1 MLPSRTTSASRS
13 SRPSR
18 RRRLRTLAAA
28 VAAAGALVA
37 AAIVA
42 APAEAVTTGNGALV
56 YSPAAGTSFNPEG
69 GRAAGTTYAKNIVL
83 KYSGSSNGTQLVTF
97 DQLVLVNGK
106 QVYPIYRST
115 DDGATWSHLT
125 DVVPNNDFPTLARTA
140 QPFLYELPQ
149 QVGSLPAGT
158 ILLSGMI
165 MPTDRSSSRLVVYKS
180 TDHGA
185 SWSYLSTI
193 DTGGPA
199 TYDPTPTS
207 TTTTVWEPSLIVDG
221 NGKLAAYFSDERQ
234 KANGVLQAV
243 SYRESSDG
251 GLTWGAEG
259 NVAAPTNSSDRPGM
273 ITVTKLPD
281 GRYLATFEVVNRP
294 SQSNNTAPV
303 YFKLSP
309 DGVTWSPTTS
319 IGTQITLANGRGI
332 GSSPYVKWVPTGG
345 PKGMVVVA
353 SKWGLDASGNISG
366 GEDFYV
372 NYNLGAG
379 PWERLPMAV
388 TYDSTDSAGGTFSG
402 FAQSIDYSVDGRT
415 LYQATNVEN
424 AATTYN
430 DIRVGSIPLDAQQY
444 EAERAVRTSDTSLVT
459 DVNAANGGKVGNI
472 NLATSAVT
480 FTVRVPS
487 AGSYTLNVRYDN
499 GTGGASTHNVSV
511 NGGTATSISYPAT
524 VDWGRFGW
532 AQKTVTLNAGTNTIA
547 FTKGTSYAELDQLQV
562 YQASTQLDSQFRIV
576 NRASGKLLEIASA
589 QLTDGA
595 LAQQWGDT
603 ANACQIWNFHP
614 VTGSTQLYNDNSGKL
629 LEIPG
634 AQTGD
639 NVQAGQWGPT
649 GNATQNWNLTT
660 SGGWWTL
667 TNANSGKVLE
677 IAGSSTANGAAA
689 QQNPSTGAAN
699 QQWQFVREGIQ

>member
-1 MLPSRTTSASRS
+1 MIGSTGGAAQPRTF
-13 SRPSR
+13 R
-18 RRRLRTLAAA
+18 RRMLAAALTAAA
-28 VAAAGALVA
+28 VAVFAQ
-37 AAIVA
+37 AAIA
-42 APAEAVTTGNGALV
+42 PPAEAVTTGNGALV

-83 KYSGSSNGTQLVTF
+83 KNSGTSNGTQLVTY
-97 DQLVLVNGK
+97 DQLVLVGGK

-115 DDGATWSHLT
+115 DNGTTWTHLT
-125 DVVPNNDFPTLARTA
+125 DVVPNNDFPTLARTS

-180 TDHGA
+180 ADHGA
-185 SWSYLSTI
+185 TWSYLSTI

-199 TYDPTPTS
+199 TYDPSPTS

-251 GLTWGAEG
+251 GLTWGALG
-259 NVAAPTNSSDRPGM
+259 NVSAPTNQSDRPGM

-294 SQSNNTAPV
+294 SQTNNTAPV
-303 YFKLSP
+303 YFKISP
-309 DGVTWSPTTS
+309 DGVTWSPSTS
-319 IGTQITLANGRGI
+319 IGTQIALANGRGI

-366 GEDFYV
+366 GQDFYV

-388 TYDSTDSAGGTFSG
+388 TYDSTDTAGGTFSG
-402 FAQSIDYSVDGRT
+402 FAQSFDTSVDGRT

-444 EAERAVRTSDTSLVT
+444 EAEKAARTSDTSLVT
-459 DVNAANGGKVGNI
+459 DVNAANGSKVGNI
-472 NLATSAVT
+472 NNSTSAVT

-499 GTGGASTHNVSV
+499 GTGAASTHNVSV
-511 NGGTATSISYPAT
+511 NGGTASSISYPAT

-532 AQKTVTLNAGTNTIA
+532 AQKTVTLNAGANTIA
-547 FTKGTSYAELDQLQV
+547 FSKGTSYAELDQLQV
-562 YQASTQLDSQFRIV
+562 YQPSAQLDSQFRIV
-576 NRASGKLLEIASA
+576 NRNSGKLLEIASA
-589 QLTDGA
+589 LTTDGA
-595 LAQQWGDT
+595 LAGQWADT
-603 ANACQIWNFHP
+603 ANPTQIWNVHP
-614 VTGSTQLYNDNSGKL
+614 VTGSTQLFNDNSGKL

-634 AQTGD
+634 AQTG
-639 NVQAGQWGPT
+639 NAVQAGQWGPT

-660 SGGWWTL
+660 SGGYWTL
-667 TNANSGKVLE
+667 TNANSGKPLE

-689 QQNPSTGAAN
+689 QQNAATGATN

>member
-1 MLPSRTTSASRS
+1 MIGSTGGAAQPRTL
-13 SRPSR
+13 R
-18 RRRLRTLAAA
+18 RRMLAAVLAAA
-28 VAAAGALVA
+28 AAALFAQA
-37 AAIVA
+37 AF
-42 APAEAVTTGNGALV
+42 APPAQAVTTGNGALV

-83 KYSGSSNGTQLVTF
+83 KNSGTANGTQLVTY

-115 DDGATWSHLT
+115 DDGSTWTHLT
-125 DVVPNNDFPTLARTA
+125 DVVPNNDFPTLTRTS

-180 TDHGA
+180 ADHGA
-185 SWSYLSTI
+185 TWSYLSTI

-199 TYDPTPTS
+199 TYDPSPSS

-251 GLTWGAEG
+251 GLTWGALG
-259 NVAAPTNSSDRPGM
+259 NVSAPTNQSDRPGM

-303 YFKLSP
+303 YFKISP
-309 DGVTWSPTTS
+309 DGVTWTPSTS
-319 IGTQITLANGRGI
+319 IGTQILLANGRGI

-366 GEDFYV
+366 GQDFYV

-388 TYDSTDSAGGTFSG
+388 TYDSTDTAGGTFSG

-424 AATTYN
+424 PSTTYN

-444 EAERAVRTSDTSLVT
+444 EAEKAARTSDTSLVT
-459 DVNAANGGKVGNI
+459 DVNAANGSKVGNI
-472 NLATSAVT
+472 NNATSAVT

-487 AGSYTLNVRYDN
+487 AGSYTLDVRYDN
-499 GTGGASTHNVSV
+499 GTGAASTHNVSV
-511 NGGTATSISYPAT
+511 NGGTASAISYPAT

-532 AQKTVTLNAGTNTIA
+532 AQKTVTLNAGANTIA
-547 FTKGTSYAELDQLQV
+547 FSKGTSYAELDQLQV
-562 YQASTQLDSQFRIV
+562 FQPGTQLDSQFRIV
-576 NRASGKLLEIASA
+576 NRNSGKFLEISSA
-589 QLTDGA
+589 LLTDGA
-595 LAQQWGDT
+595 TAGQWADT
-603 ANACQIWNFHP
+603 ANPTQLWNLHP
-614 VTGSTQLYNDNSGKL
+614 VGGSTQLFNVNSGKL

-634 AQTGD
+634 AQTAN
-639 NVQAGQWGPT
+639 NVQAAQWGPT
-649 GNATQNWNLTT
+649 GNATQNWNLAT
-660 SGGWWTL
+660 SGGYWSL

-689 QQNPSTGAAN
+689 QQNPSTGANN
-699 QQWQFVREGIQ
+699 QQWQLVREGVQ

>member
-1 MLPSRTTSASRS
+1 MIGSTGGAAQPRTF
-13 SRPSR
+13 R
-18 RRRLRTLAAA
+18 RRMLAAALTAAA
-28 VAAAGALVA
+28 VAVFAQ
-37 AAIVA
+37 AAIA
-42 APAEAVTTGNGALV
+42 PPAEAVTTGNGALV

-83 KYSGSSNGTQLVTF
+83 KNSGTSNGTQLVTY
-97 DQLVLVNGK
+97 DQLVLVGGK

-115 DDGATWSHLT
+115 DNGTTWTHLT
-125 DVVPNNDFPTLARTA
+125 DVVPNNDFPTLARTS

-180 TDHGA
+180 ADHGA
-185 SWSYLSTI
+185 TWSYLSTI

-199 TYDPTPTS
+199 TYDPSPTS

-251 GLTWGAEG
+251 GLTWGALG
-259 NVAAPTNSSDRPGM
+259 NVSAPTNQSDRPGM

-294 SQSNNTAPV
+294 SQTNNTAPV
-303 YFKLSP
+303 YFKISP
-309 DGVTWSPTTS
+309 DGVTWSPSTS
-319 IGTQITLANGRGI
+319 IGTQIALANGRGI

-366 GEDFYV
+366 GQDFYV

-388 TYDSTDSAGGTFSG
+388 TYDSTDTAGGTFSG
-402 FAQSIDYSVDGRT
+402 FAQSFDTSVDGRT

-444 EAERAVRTSDTSLVT
+444 EAEKAARTSDTSLVT
-459 DVNAANGGKVGNI
+459 DVNAANGSKVGNI
-472 NLATSAVT
+472 NNSTSAVT

-499 GTGGASTHNVSV
+499 GTGAASTHNVSV
-511 NGGTATSISYPAT
+511 NGGTASSISYPAT

-532 AQKTVTLNAGTNTIA
+532 AQKTVTLNAGANTIA
-547 FTKGTSYAELDQLQV
+547 FSKGTSYAELDQLQV
-562 YQASTQLDSQFRIV
+562 YQPSTQLDSQFRIV
-576 NRASGKLLEIASA
+576 NRNSGKLLEIASA
-589 QLTDGA
+589 LTTDGA
-595 LAQQWGDT
+595 LAGQWADT
-603 ANACQIWNFHP
+603 ANPTQIWNVHP
-614 VTGSTQLYNDNSGKL
+614 VTGSTQLFNDNSGKL

-634 AQTGD
+634 AQTG
-639 NVQAGQWGPT
+639 NAVQAGQWGPT

-660 SGGWWTL
+660 SGGYWTL
-667 TNANSGKVLE
+667 TNANSGKPLE

-689 QQNPSTGAAN
+689 QQNAATGAAN

>member
-1 MLPSRTTSASRS
+1 MIGSTGGAAQPRTF
-13 SRPSR
+13 R
-18 RRRLRTLAAA
+18 RRMLAAALTAAA
-28 VAAAGALVA
+28 VAVFAQ
-37 AAIVA
+37 AAIA
-42 APAEAVTTGNGALV
+42 PPAEAVTTGNGALV

-83 KYSGSSNGTQLVTF
+83 KNSGTSNGTQLVTY
-97 DQLVLVNGK
+97 DQLVLVGGK

-115 DDGATWSHLT
+115 DNGTTWTHLT
-125 DVVPNNDFPTLARTA
+125 DVVPNNDFPTLARTS

-180 TDHGA
+180 ADHGA
-185 SWSYLSTI
+185 TWSYLSTI

-199 TYDPTPTS
+199 TYDPSPTS

-251 GLTWGAEG
+251 GLTWGALG
-259 NVAAPTNSSDRPGM
+259 NVSAPTNQSDRPGM

-294 SQSNNTAPV
+294 SQTNNTAPV
-303 YFKLSP
+303 YFKISP
-309 DGVTWSPTTS
+309 DGVTWSPSTS
-319 IGTQITLANGRGI
+319 IGTQIALANGRGI

-366 GEDFYV
+366 GQDFYV

-388 TYDSTDSAGGTFSG
+388 TYDSTDTAGGTFSG
-402 FAQSIDYSVDGRT
+402 FAQSFDTSVDGRT

-444 EAERAVRTSDTSLVT
+444 EAEKAARTSDTSLVT
-459 DVNAANGGKVGNI
+459 DVNAANGSKVGNI
-472 NLATSAVT
+472 NNSTSAVT

-499 GTGGASTHNVSV
+499 GTGAASTHNVSV
-511 NGGTATSISYPAT
+511 NGGTASSISYPAT

-532 AQKTVTLNAGTNTIA
+532 AQKTVTLNAGANTIA
-547 FTKGTSYAELDQLQV
+547 FSKGTSYAELDQLQV
-562 YQASTQLDSQFRIV
+562 YQPSAQLDSQFRIV
-576 NRASGKLLEIASA
+576 NRNSGKLLEIASA
-589 QLTDGA
+589 LTTDGA
-595 LAQQWGDT
+595 LAGQWADT
-603 ANACQIWNFHP
+603 ANPTQIWNVHP
-614 VTGSTQLYNDNSGKL
+614 VTGSTQLFNDNSGKL

-634 AQTGD
+634 AQTG
-639 NVQAGQWGPT
+639 NAVQAGQWGPT

-660 SGGWWTL
+660 SGGYWTL
-667 TNANSGKVLE
+667 TNANSGKPLE

-689 QQNPSTGAAN
+689 QQNAATGAAN

>member
-1 MLPSRTTSASRS
+1 MIGSTGGAAQPRTF
-13 SRPSR
+13 R
-18 RRRLRTLAAA
+18 RRMLAAALTAAA
-28 VAAAGALVA
+28 VAVFAQ
-37 AAIVA
+37 AAIA
-42 APAEAVTTGNGALV
+42 PPAEAVTTGNGALV

-83 KYSGSSNGTQLVTF
+83 KNSGTSNGTQLVTY
-97 DQLVLVNGK
+97 DQLVLVGGK

-115 DDGATWSHLT
+115 DDGTTWTHLT
-125 DVVPNNDFPTLARTA
+125 DVVPNNDFPTLARTS

-180 TDHGA
+180 GDHGA
-185 SWSYLSTI
+185 TWSYLSTI

-199 TYDPTPTS
+199 TYDPSPTS

-251 GLTWGAEG
+251 GLTWGALG
-259 NVAAPTNSSDRPGM
+259 NVSAPTNQSDRPGM

-294 SQSNNTAPV
+294 SQTNNTAPV
-303 YFKLSP
+303 YFKISP
-309 DGVTWSPTTS
+309 DGVTWSPSTS

-366 GEDFYV
+366 GQDFYV

-388 TYDSTDSAGGTFSG
+388 TYDSTDTAGGTFSG
-402 FAQSIDYSVDGRT
+402 FAQSFDTSVDGRT

-424 AATTYN
+424 TATTYN

-444 EAERAVRTSDTSLVT
+444 EAEKAARTSDTSLVT
-459 DVNAANGGKVGNI
+459 DVNAANGSKVGNI
-472 NLATSAVT
+472 NNSTSAVT

-499 GTGGASTHNVSV
+499 GTGAASTHNVSV
-511 NGGTATSISYPAT
+511 NGGTASSISYPAT

-532 AQKTVTLNAGTNTIA
+532 AQKTVTLNAGANTIA
-547 FTKGTSYAELDQLQV
+547 FSKGTSYAELDQLQV
-562 YQASTQLDSQFRIV
+562 YQPSAQLDSQFRIV
-576 NRASGKLLEIASA
+576 NRNSGKLLEIASA
-589 QLTDGA
+589 LTTDGA
-595 LAQQWGDT
+595 LAGQWADT
-603 ANACQIWNFHP
+603 ANPTQIWNVHP
-614 VTGSTQLYNDNSGKL
+614 VTGSTQLFNDNSGKL

-634 AQTGD
+634 AQTG
-639 NVQAGQWGPT
+639 NAVQAGQWGPT

-660 SGGWWTL
+660 SGGYWTL
-667 TNANSGKVLE
+667 TNANSGKPLE

-689 QQNPSTGAAN
+689 QQNAATGAAN